1 MESKVKKYV
10 PVVSLI
16 SVGLGILFV
25 SLIATGKNVFAY
37 EYEHSAGKIGVWVCL
52 ALSAVYPFFA
62 HRFTFSKNENG
73 NVFIAVLV
81 WGLLVF
87 LSFMFAGYIS
97 TEFNNPYL

>member
-25 SLIATGKNVFAY
+25 SLIANGKNVFAY
-37 EYEHSAGKIGVWVCL
+37 EYEQSAGKIGVWVCL
-52 ALSAVYPFFA
+52 ALSAVYPLIA
-62 HRFTFSKNENG
+62 PRLNFTKNDNG
-73 NVFIAVLV
+73 NVAIAVLI
-81 WGLLVF
+81 WGALVF